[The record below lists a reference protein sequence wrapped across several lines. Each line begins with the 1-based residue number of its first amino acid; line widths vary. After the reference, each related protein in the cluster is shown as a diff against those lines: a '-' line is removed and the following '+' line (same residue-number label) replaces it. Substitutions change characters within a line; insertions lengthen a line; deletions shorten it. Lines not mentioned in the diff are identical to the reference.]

1 MLASSTDVTKPYS
14 SSVTFRPN
22 PMAMGIMKAMMP
34 WVNVRMRFF
43 LKSPM
48 FISRPARN
56 MM

>member
-14 SSVTFRPN
+14 SSVTFSPN

-34 WVNVRMRFF
+34 WVKVRMRFF